1 MSTSSSSRPSRSP
14 RPTRASSART
24 SRSTQA
30 AGDIAGALVALH
42 TGSARTDHF
51 HLLNGTIPRALEEAI
66 SITRLTASVLD
77 GIELH
82 VERFE
87 QVARESFVTAADVSD
102 VLALGG
108 DIDYRSAHKV
118 VGRAVRDLVEADEPP
133 SELTPARLS
142 AAAEAA
148 IGRPVAIDEATLR
161 DALDPAACAEARRQ
175 TGSSSA
181 EAMAA
186 MLAGIEETLAEHDRW
201 SEAAQ
206 TRETAAEAALLARA
220 RALA

>member
-1 MSTSSSSRPSRSP
+1 
-14 RPTRASSART
+14 
-24 SRSTQA
+24 
-30 AGDIAGALVALH
+30 
-42 TGSARTDHF
+42 
-51 HLLNGTIPRALEEAI
+51 
-66 SITRLTASVLD
+66 VLD

-201 SEAAQ
+201 SKAAQ